1 MLVFT
6 GFVCVYAPTWLW
18 GKGPT
23 AQTLHTVDV
32 LFVLCC
38 FVYLMEHMRIKGL
51 EQQLSFIIITLP
63 GFLGMFMRKN
73 KLNISNHTEL
83 LGRH

>member
-51 EQQLSFIIITLP
+51 ENFCRCLNWSSSFHLSL
-63 GFLGMFMRKN
+63 
-73 KLNISNHTEL
+73 
-83 LGRH
+83 